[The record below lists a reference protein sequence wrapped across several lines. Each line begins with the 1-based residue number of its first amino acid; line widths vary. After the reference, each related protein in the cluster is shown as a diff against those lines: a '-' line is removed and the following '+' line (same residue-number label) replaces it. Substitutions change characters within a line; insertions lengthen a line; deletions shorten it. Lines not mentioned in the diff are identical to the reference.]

1 MITSFISAGFFTNKK
16 DSRRRSTETEK
27 ELQNKFIEENILQL
41 PDSSI
46 LRKRLRAS
54 VQKYKIQNARHDL
67 YNRYDNSKQ
76 NSDNSNHRNL
86 KLTAIVSGNVGTAKT
101 KLEALKSA
109 GVHVVYSPRELAAKV
124 AELL

>member
-1 MITSFISAGFFTNKK
+1 MRFLKLSDMITNFISAGFFTNKK

-54 VQKYKIQNARHDL
+54 NFYA
-67 YNRYDNSKQ
+67 S
-76 NSDNSNHRNL
+76 
-86 KLTAIVSGNVGTAKT
+86 
-101 KLEALKSA
+101 
-109 GVHVVYSPRELAAKV
+109 
-124 AELL
+124 